1 MRLVSLNL
9 ARYGKFTEVVL
20 DFGEKQPGTPDF
32 HIIYGPNEAG
42 KTTALA
48 GFLDLVYGISKG
60 SKYDFKHKDAMA
72 VGGVL
77 QFAGGATREF
87 LRIKKTT
94 NSLLDSGGN
103 VVSDTAILG
112 DLESL
117 ARADYQMKFS
127 LDAERLKD
135 GGLDIL
141 KSKGDLGQLLFAASA
156 SVAGLSEKLN
166 QLNSECEAI
175 YKKRGQKTE
184 VAELKKHLEELAAE
198 KTRLDMAWK
207 AYTKIAATRND
218 YADRYEKACREKKEA
233 QIALSKID
241 RLETTV
247 PRLTTLEEINGKL
260 EALADAPDDQPELKE
275 RVETLRTDDLRLEG
289 EMKATV
295 AAIETR
301 EEELA
306 DISVDESALGLT
318 DKLKSLDEFRA
329 RYKTAEDLPKRK
341 ETADELAGEIA
352 GYLRE
357 IGRSGEPDP
366 ARLLL
371 DVSISA
377 PLRELSASRSGV
389 ETALKTAGDEIT
401 KAQTKFKS
409 ESEKLSDA
417 KAEAGVADPDAL
429 SLLGVLAGDI
439 RKGGFESA
447 VRLAAKSV
455 GDSRQVLIDAM
466 KPLAPWRGGPDDL
479 GALKIPDA
487 GVIAVWTADLDAADQ
502 AVKTAVAETV
512 RIEKEL
518 TTNRAKRDASA
529 AGTGVISDGEAAQ
542 KRSDREAAWAE
553 HRRRLDGET
562 ADAFEARLRADDVA
576 VGLRF
581 SHASEVAKINAT
593 LEAITLNEKFLAQAG
608 TGLGEAEKARQTTRK
623 QVSAAITA
631 VSSDL
636 LPTMATSDFAIWAR
650 AIEDAITSRSDLL
663 KHESGLNQAVLARDN
678 TRARLVR
685 AMTRAGVVHA
695 VDDDIEEI
703 LLIADKSIAEASAIK
718 NLVGK
723 VTDARKQL
731 DERKETLDEAQKAFD
746 SWTEKWATLVASC
759 WIGATHKNPS
769 TTLVG
774 EILLKLSDLG
784 AKLEEHEKMLVR
796 IESMKVDRRIFTQK
810 IEALAAEMSE
820 PIDGRSVIA
829 VDDRL
834 AARAKLADEQ
844 DLKRSGKRD
853 DLEKAQK
860 KEMKL
865 ASKIADALGPKQ
877 IIFDRLGV
885 VTLGD
890 AEKALE
896 LAKEKASLLIR
907 KSEEEGHIL
916 KALGTSSM
924 AEAEAALK
932 DLGLV
937 TLADDKSAAED
948 LRNEASARQ
957 QDLFAEKSKLDAQLE
972 ALGGDDAVA
981 LIEEKRAAI
990 FLDIED
996 KARRWLRMR
1005 AGIIATEFALR
1016 NYRDNHKSS
1025 MLAKTSDAFATITRG
1040 AYSGLTTQAD
1050 GAGEVLY
1057 GMPTDGG
1064 GARKADELSKGTQF
1078 QLYLALRIAGY
1089 HEYADMRE
1097 PPSGVPFVADD
1108 IMEPFDDD
1116 RSEEAFGLLAK
1127 MAEVGQVIY
1136 LTHHQH
1142 LCAIAQK
1149 VCPKV
1154 RLHRLP

>member
-1 MRLVSLNL
+1 MRLMSLNL
-9 ARYGKFTEVVL
+9 ARYGKFTDVVL
-20 DFGEKQPGTPDF
+20 DFGEKQPGKPDF
-32 HIIYGPNEAG
+32 HVIYGPNEAG

-87 LRIKKTT
+87 LRIKKAT
-94 NSLLDSGGN
+94 NSLLDPGGH

-135 GGLDIL
+135 GGVDIL

-207 AYTKIAATRND
+207 AYTKIAATRDD
-218 YADRYEKACREKKEA
+218 YADRYEKAREKKKEA

-247 PRLTTLEEINGKL
+247 PRLTTLEEISGKL
-260 EALADAPDDQPELKE
+260 EVLADVPDDQPELKE
-275 RVETLRTDDLRLEG
+275 TVETLRTDELRLEG
-289 EMKATV
+289 EMKAAV
-295 AAIETR
+295 AAIETL

-306 DISVDESALGLT
+306 DISVDEAALGLA
-318 DKLKSLDEFRA
+318 DKLKSLDTFRA

-352 GYLRE
+352 GFLRE
-357 IGRSGEPDP
+357 IGRKGEADP
-366 ARLLL
+366 VSLLL
-371 DVSISA
+371 DVSVTA
-377 PLRELSASRSGV
+377 PLRELAASRSGV
-389 ETALKTAGDEIT
+389 ETALKTASDEVA
-401 KAQTKFKS
+401 KAQTKLKS
-409 ESEKLSDA
+409 EGDKLRDI
-417 KAEAGVADPDAL
+417 KAEAGVTDPDAL
-429 SLLGVLAGDI
+429 ALLGVLALDI
-439 RKGGFESA
+439 RKGNFEGA

-455 GDSRQVLIDAM
+455 GESRQVLVDAM
-466 KPLAPWRGGPDDL
+466 KPLAPWRGSSDDL
-479 GALKIPDA
+479 GALKIPNA
-487 GVIAVWTADLDAADQ
+487 GVITLWTANLDTADQ
-502 AVKTAVAETV
+502 AVKTAKTEIV

-518 TTNRAKRDASA
+518 ASNRARREASA
-529 AGTGVISDGEAAQ
+529 AVAGVISDGEAAQ

-553 HRRRLDGET
+553 HRRKLDGET

-593 LEAITLNEKFLAQAG
+593 LEAITLNEGLLEQAG
-608 TGLGEAEKARQTTRK
+608 ILLGEAEKARETAREE
-623 QVSAAITA
+623 VAAAMTA
-631 VSSDL
+631 VSCDL
-636 LPTMATSDFAIWAR
+636 PPTMAPDDFSIWVEAVK
-650 AIEDAITSRSDLL
+650 DAVIARSDLL
-663 KHESGLNQAVLARDN
+663 KDESSLNQAFLDRDN
-678 TRARLVR
+678 ARTRLVK
-685 AMTRAGVVHA
+685 AMTKAGVVHA

-723 VTDARKQL
+723 VTDASKQL
-731 DERKETLDEAQKAFD
+731 DERKEKLDEAQKAFD

-769 TTLVG
+769 TTLVS

-796 IESMKVDRRIFTQK
+796 IESMKVDRSIFAQK

-820 PIDGRSVIA
+820 AIDGRSVIA

-844 DLKRSGKRD
+844 DLKRSGKRA

-885 VTLGD
+885 VTLAD

-896 LAKEKASLLIR
+896 LAKEKAGLLIR
-907 KSEEEGHIL
+907 KSEEEAHIL
-916 KALGTSSM
+916 KALGKSSM

-932 DLGLV
+932 DLDL
-937 TLADDKSAAED
+937 TALADEKSAAED
-948 LRNEASARQ
+948 LLNEASTRQ
-957 QDLFAEKSKLDAQLE
+957 QDLFAEKSKLEAQLE

-981 LIEEKRAAI
+981 LIEEKRRAI

-1005 AGIIATEFALR
+1005 TGIIATEFALR

-1089 HEYADMRE
+1089 HEYANMRE

-1116 RSEEAFGLLAK
+1116 RSEEAFGLLAE

-1149 VCPKV
+1149 VCPNV
-1154 RLHRLP
+1154 TLHRLP

>member
-9 ARYGKFTEVVL
+9 ARYGKFTDIVL
-20 DFGEKQPGTPDF
+20 DFGEKQPGNPDF
-32 HIIYGPNEAG
+32 HIVYGPNEAG

-48 GFLDLVYGISKG
+48 GFLDLLYGISKG

-94 NSLLDSGGN
+94 NSLLDPGGN
-103 VVSDTAILG
+103 VVPDTAILG
-112 DLESL
+112 DIEGL

-175 YKKRGQKTE
+175 YKKRGQKTDI
-184 VAELKKHLEELAAE
+184 AELKKELENLAAE
-198 KTRLDMAWK
+198 KIRLDMAWK
-207 AYTKIAATRND
+207 AYTKIAAERD
-218 YADRYEKACREKKEA
+218 EYAKLYEKARGEKKEA
-233 QIALSKID
+233 QIAVSAID

-247 PRLTTLEEINGKL
+247 PRLSTLETINGKL
-260 EALADAPDDQPELKE
+260 VDLADAPDEQPELKE
-275 RVETLRTDDLRLEG
+275 DVATLRANELLLEG
-289 EMKATV
+289 EMKAAV
-295 AAIETR
+295 AAIETL
-301 EEELA
+301 EDELA
-306 DISVDESALGLT
+306 DISVDEPALGLT
-318 DKLKSLDEFRA
+318 DKLKSLDTFRA

-409 ESEKLSDA
+409 EGEKLSDA

-429 SLLGVLAGDI
+429 SLLGVLAVDI

-455 GDSRQVLIDAM
+455 GDSRQFLIDAM

-487 GVIAVWTADLDAADQ
+487 GVIALWTADLNAADQ
-502 AVKTAVAETV
+502 AVKTAMAEIV

-518 TTNRAKRDASA
+518 TTNQAKRDASA

-542 KRSDREAAWAE
+542 KRSDREVAWAE
-553 HRRRLDGET
+553 HRRKLDGET

-593 LEAITLNEKFLAQAG
+593 LEAITLNEKFLEQAG
-608 TGLGEAEKARQTTRK
+608 TALGEAEKARQTTRK

-636 LPTMATSDFAIWAR
+636 PPTMATGDFAIWAR
-650 AIEDAITSRSDLL
+650 AIEDAVTARSDLL

-678 TRARLVR
+678 ARARLVK
-685 AMTRAGVVHA
+685 AMAKAGVIHA

-703 LLIADKSIAEASAIK
+703 LMIADGAIAKAATIK

-723 VTDARKQL
+723 VTDARKQI
-731 DERKETLDEAQKAFD
+731 DERKEKLEEAQKAFD
-746 SWTEKWATLVASC
+746 SWTEKWDAIIATC
-759 WIGATHKNPS
+759 WIGETHKNAS

-774 EILLKLSDLG
+774 EILLKLADLS
-784 AKLEEHEKMLVR
+784 AKLDEHKAMLVR
-796 IESMKVDRRIFTQK
+796 IESMKVDKSVFTQK
-810 IEALAAEMSE
+810 IEVLAAEMGE
-820 PIDGRSVIA
+820 AIDGRSVLT

-844 DLKRSGKRD
+844 DRKRSGKRD

-860 KEMKL
+860 KKTKL
-865 ASKIADALGPKQ
+865 ATKIAETLGFKQ
-877 IIFDRLGV
+877 EIFDRLGV
-885 VTLGD
+885 ATLAE
-890 AEKALE
+890 AEKALD
-896 LAKEKASLLIR
+896 LAKEKAGLLIR
-907 KSEEEGHIL
+907 KAEEEGHIL
-916 KALGTSSM
+916 KALGKSSM

-932 DLGLV
+932 DLDLT
-937 TLADDKSAAED
+937 TLADEKSAAED
-948 LRNEASARQ
+948 RLNEASTRQ
-957 QDLFAEKSKLDAQLE
+957 QNLFAEKSKLDAQLE
-972 ALGGDDAVA
+972 ALGGDETVA
-981 LIEEKRAAI
+981 LIEEKRRAI
-990 FLDIED
+990 FLEIED
-996 KARRWLRMR
+996 KARRWLRIR

-1025 MLAKTSDAFATITRG
+1025 MLAKTSDAFVTITRG

-1050 GAGEVLY
+1050 GAGEILY

-1089 HEYADMRE
+1089 REYANMRD

-1149 VCPKV
+1149 VCTNV
-1154 RLHRLP
+1154 RVHRLP